1 MKKGFKGYFATGLLV
16 VVPLY
21 LSIYTLILIVG
32 FMDGVFTILPEVL
45 QPDRYLPFHL
55 PGLGIFFTLALV
67 FLVGVIAQN
76 FMGKALLRI
85 AEKMMGR
92 IPVLRMVYNSTKQFM
107 ETFFAGENTGFR
119 KVVMIQFPC
128 KGIYSLGFITGKTSG
143 EIKDKSIPD
152 PVNIFIPTTPNPTT
166 GYYIVMSEKDVIP
179 LDMKV
184 EDAFKVI
191 ITGGIVMP
199 NNDEFKLA
207 AVKIEDKAGTGDIAG
222 KA

>member
-32 FMDGVFTILPEVL
+32 FMDGIFMLLPAVM
-45 QPDRYLPFHL
+45 QPDLYLPFHL

-76 FMGKALLRI
+76 FMGKALLKI
-85 AEKMMGR
+85 AERMMGR
-92 IPVLRMVYNSTKQFM
+92 IPVMRMVYNSTKQFM
-107 ETFFAGENTGFR
+107 ETFFSGENTGFR
-119 KVVMIQFPC
+119 KVVMVQFPRN
-128 KGIYSLGFITGKTSG
+128 GIYSLGFITGKTSG
-143 EIKDKSIPD
+143 EIKDKTIAD
-152 PVNIFIPTTPNPTT
+152 TVNIFIPTTPNPTT

-199 NNDEFKLA
+199 NNDEFKTA
-207 AVKIEDKAGTGDIAG
+207 IINRQDKA
-222 KA
+222 